1 MALLEARNLTRRF
14 GGIVAVDDVTFDVPQ
29 GEIVGLIGPNGAGKT
44 TVFNLVTRLYSPD
57 GGDIEFE
64 GESLLRVAPHKVV
77 GRGIARTFQNLA
89 LFPSMTVLEN
99 VLVGS
104 HVHRRPAT
112 EDERRALSLLDY
124 VGLVDVAHREAGA
137 LPYGVQKRVEAARAL
152 TSDPKLLL
160 LDEPAGGLS
169 REEVESLGD
178 FVRRM
183 QSDFSLTVL
192 VVEHHMRFVMGL
204 CDRVHVLDFGR
215 LIASGT
221 PGRGAVGS
229 SGHRGLS
236 RHAGERGRQRVTPLL
251 ELEDVHAH
259 YGETRALHGV
269 SLRVDEGSS
278 LALLGAN
285 GAGKTTTLR
294 AVSGLVRKTGRMSRS
309 QGAPSPASRP
319 RPSPGWG
326 SPTCHRGAASSATSP
341 SRTTFASAR
350 TPAATGRP

>member
-1 MALLEARNLTRRF
+1 VALLEARNLTRRF

-57 GGDIEFE
+57 GGDIHFE
-64 GESLLRVAPHKVV
+64 DESVLRVPPHKVI

-104 HVHRRPAT
+104 HIHRRQAA
-112 EDERRALSLLDY
+112 EDGRRALSLLEY
-124 VGLVDVAHREAGA
+124 VGLGDVAYHEAGS

-183 QSDFSLTVL
+183 QNDFSLTVL
-192 VVEHHMRFVMGL
+192 VVEHHMRFVMGI

-221 PGRGAVGS
+221 PAEVQADPAVIE
-229 SGHRGLS
+229 
-236 RHAGERGRQRVTPLL
+236 A
-251 ELEDVHAH
+251 
-259 YGETRALHGV
+259 Y
-269 SLRVDEGSS
+269 
-278 LALLGAN
+278 LGKREN
-285 GAGKTTTLR
+285 GDGTA
-294 AVSGLVRKTGRMSRS
+294 
-309 QGAPSPASRP
+309 
-319 RPSPGWG
+319 
-326 SPTCHRGAASSATSP
+326 
-341 SRTTFASAR
+341 
-350 TPAATGRP
+350 

>member
-1 MALLEARNLTRRF
+1 VALLEARNITRRL
-14 GGIVAVDDVTFDVPQ
+14 GGIVAVDDVTFDVSQ

-104 HVHRRPAT
+104 HVHRRTAT
-112 EDERRALSLLDY
+112 EDERRALSLLEY
-124 VGLVDVAHREAGA
+124 VGLADVAHREAGA
-137 LPYGVQKRVEAARAL
+137 LPYGIQKRVEAARAL

-204 CDRVHVLDFGR
+204 CDRVHVLDFGK

-221 PGRGAVGS
+221 PAEVQSDPAVIEAYLG
-229 SGHRGLS
+229 
-236 RHAGERGRQRVTPLL
+236 
-251 ELEDVHAH
+251 
-259 YGETRALHGV
+259 TR
-269 SLRVDEGSS
+269 E
-278 LALLGAN
+278 N
-285 GAGKTTTLR
+285 GG
-294 AVSGLVRKTGRMSRS
+294 
-309 QGAPSPASRP
+309 
-319 RPSPGWG
+319 
-326 SPTCHRGAASSATSP
+326 
-341 SRTTFASAR
+341 ASA
-350 TPAATGRP
+350 